1 MISTKTC
8 SKCKIEQPFSNFSKN
23 RCAKDGLCN
32 WCKECTKE
40 GHRKYYSQNKTKLL
54 SKHRDYNEKNKFKIK
69 KIQADWYER
78 NKEEQREKHRK
89 YHREHREERLAYSKA
104 HNALPEVK
112 ERRAQYQKDNAEHI
126 KEYQREY
133 RRKNREQIRKKQNE
147 YYHNNKDKAKVWQD
161 KYRSSHKEQI
171 KESAK
176 KYREENKEK
185 ISQSHID
192 RLHNDPIF
200 KMKEQTRNMV
210 RYALRS
216 KGHHKTSRTADIIGC
231 DLDFFCE
238 YLFKTWENNYNKP
251 WNGEPYH
258 IDHIVPLAIAETEE
272 DIIKLCHYTNLQ
284 MLTPEDNMAKS
295 DNI

>member
-23 RCAKDGLCN
+23 RCMKDGLCN

-40 GHRKYYSQNKTKLL
+40 GQKEYYSRNKEKIL
-54 SKHRDYNEKNKFKIK
+54 SKHREYNKNNKSKIK

-78 NKEEQREKHRK
+78 NKEKQREKHRK

-104 HNALPEVK
+104 YNALPEVK
-112 ERRAQYQKDNAEHI
+112 KHRAQYQKDNAEHI
-126 KEYQREY
+126 KKYQREY
-133 RRKNREQIRKKQNE
+133 QRKNREHIRKRQKE
-147 YYHNNKDKAKVWQD
+147 YYHKNKDKAKIWRD
-161 KYRSSHKEQI
+161 KYRNSHKEQI
-171 KESAK
+171 KESSK
-176 KYREENKEK
+176 RYREENRHK
-185 ISQSHID
+185 INQSHIE
-192 RLHNDPIF
+192 RLRNDPIY
-200 KMKEQTRNMV
+200 KMKEQTRNML

-216 KGHHKTSRTADIIGC
+216 KGHRKNSRSADILGC

-238 YLFKTWENNYNKP
+238 YLFKTWEKNYGEA

-258 IDHIVPLAIAETEE
+258 IDHIEPLSTAKTEE
-272 DIIKLCHYTNLQ
+272 EIIKLCHYTNLQ

-295 DNI
+295 DKV